1 LSDVDLLMK
10 KVYDISMND
19 RQCQPCH
26 PGRSEESYRHSP
38 QLAQYVRE
46 YNTGTEI
53 KRMTGAGE

>member
-1 LSDVDLLMK
+1 MSDVDLLMK

-26 PGRSEESYRHSP
+26 PGRSEESYRHSL

-46 YNTGTEI
+46 YNTGTDR
-53 KRMTGAGE
+53 K